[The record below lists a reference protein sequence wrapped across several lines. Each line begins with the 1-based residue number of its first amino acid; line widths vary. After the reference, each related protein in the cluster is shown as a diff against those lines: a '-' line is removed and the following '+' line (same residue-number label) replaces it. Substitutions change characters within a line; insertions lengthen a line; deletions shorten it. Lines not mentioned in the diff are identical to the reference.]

1 MCLGAMAAGSLG
13 VGGLGK
19 YAYDQRKERKKLQ
32 NEVKETRLENES
44 LKGEQANFA
53 NLYSPDRSTSKAPTT
68 NTSQRQ
74 Y

>member
-32 NEVKETRLENES
+32 NEVKETRLENEKIKTMQNTQPAYFS
-44 LKGEQANFA
+44 DKSA
-53 NLYSPDRSTSKAPTT
+53 SKAPTT